1 MLIGLEGHERG
12 YVRVV
17 VVARSAAFLVD
28 ERRGD
33 NLLSVEV
40 RGGLAGKDDG
50 VPAVQ
55 RPFRGNVYLADE
67 GGVVR
72 RVYRDKALVESVR
85 QCCRMDACQDFRLV
99 NGLVQYRSPD
109 ALLSRGAQRVDV
121 ERNGLGAVPVRRH
134 GFTEGVRKPVGCR
147 DDNLAFRLR

>member
-17 VVARSAAFLVD
+17 VASRSDVFRVD
-28 ERRGD
+28 ERRDD

-50 VPAVQ
+50 FPAVQ
-55 RPFRGNVYLADE
+55 RPFRGHVYLADE
-67 GGVVR
+67 GGVSR
-72 RVYRDKALVESVR
+72 RVYRDKALVESGR

-99 NGLVQYRSPD
+99 NGLVQDRSPD
-109 ALLSRGAQRVDV
+109 ALLGRGERCVDV

-134 GFTEGVRKPVGCR
+134 GFAEGVRKPVGCR
-147 DDNLAFRLR
+147 DENLAYRLR